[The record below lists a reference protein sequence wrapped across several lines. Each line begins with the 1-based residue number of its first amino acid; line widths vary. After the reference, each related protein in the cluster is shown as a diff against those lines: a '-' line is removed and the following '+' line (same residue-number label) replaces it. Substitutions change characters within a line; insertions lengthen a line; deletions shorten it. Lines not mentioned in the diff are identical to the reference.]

1 MVPNIQA
8 AHLSDAQSL
17 IDLLNQIIETGVT
30 TAHTDPFDCET
41 PRHAY
46 SAPQSQRL
54 RSKATGRSQGAFV
67 AIGIGKLSSG
77 SPVMFNDRDRN
88 PFAAQFIAC
97 GLQVGDIEP
106 KFGCVFSADSI
117 PKCAVPPGSIIK

>member
-1 MVPNIQA
+1 MAPNIQA
-8 AHLSDAQSL
+8 AHLSDAQGL
-17 IDLLNQIIETGVT
+17 IDLLNQIIETRVT
-30 TAHTDPFDCET
+30 TAHTDPFDCGT

-54 RSKATGRSQGAFV
+54 RSKATGRPQGAFV

-106 KFGCVFSADSI
+106 KFGCVFFCRFYPNMRCS
-117 PKCAVPPGSIIK
+117 PGSIIK

>member
-1 MVPNIQA
+1 ME
-8 AHLSDAQSL
+8 
-17 IDLLNQIIETGVT
+17 IEIVRNCSVTEIHQDGVH
-30 TAHTDPFDCET
+30 AGGKFWDTDPFDCDT
-41 PRHAY
+41 PRHACG
-46 SAPQSQRL
+46 APQSQRL
-54 RSKATGRSQGAFV
+54 RSKAIGRPQGAFV

-106 KFGCVFSADSI
+106 KFGCVFFCRFYPNMRRA
-117 PKCAVPPGSIIK
+117 PGSIIK